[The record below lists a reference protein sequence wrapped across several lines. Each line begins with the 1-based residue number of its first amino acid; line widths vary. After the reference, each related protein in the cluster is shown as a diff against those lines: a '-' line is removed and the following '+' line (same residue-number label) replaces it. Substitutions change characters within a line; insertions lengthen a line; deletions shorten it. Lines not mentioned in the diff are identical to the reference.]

1 MSAITRVGALLLAGC
16 GVLAAALAFAACGG
30 GSKETPL
37 VVYEARAA
45 KGEAGAPSY
54 TPEEG
59 GTDEYTQVYV
69 ADAKKGTTKRVT
81 DGAYNSGN
89 PAWSPDRSRIIFK
102 SDRDNQPGR
111 DDIYTMK
118 ADGSDVR
125 RLTETPEIR
134 EWTPKY
140 SPDGRTVV
148 YVRVVPREGTFL
160 ALMDADGGNQRQ
172 VAGPYAFAE
181 FPAWKKDG
189 SQVYFSAIERGRN
202 DADIYAY
209 DIASGAVTAVVSS
222 PAADV
227 CPHFTHDGKT
237 LTYASVA
244 PGGDTNVDLFAHD
257 MTSGGAAGPE
267 VDRRLTDDPAVD
279 DYGNPSPDDREIVYI
294 NKSGASADLW
304 LMSRDGSN
312 KRPLVVTPDLDENVP
327 DW

>member
-1 MSAITRVGALLLAGC
+1 MRGR
-16 GVLAAALAFAACGG
+16 LAAAFGAAIALALTATEASACGG
-30 GSKETPL
+30 GSKTAAL
-37 VVYEARAA
+37 VVYEAKAA
-45 KGEAGAPSY
+45 KGGPGAPSY

-59 GTDEYTQVYV
+59 DTDGYTQVYV
-69 ADAKKGTTKRVT
+69 ADAKKGTTRRVT

-111 DDIYTMK
+111 DDLYTMK

-125 RLTETPEIR
+125 RLTETPDIR

-140 SPDGRTVV
+140 SPDGKTIV

-209 DIASGAVTAVVSS
+209 DIASGAVMPVVSS

-244 PGGDTNVDLFAHD
+244 PGGDGDNVDLFAHD
-257 MTSGGAAGPE
+257 MTGGGAPGPD

-294 NKSGASADLW
+294 HKSGASADLW